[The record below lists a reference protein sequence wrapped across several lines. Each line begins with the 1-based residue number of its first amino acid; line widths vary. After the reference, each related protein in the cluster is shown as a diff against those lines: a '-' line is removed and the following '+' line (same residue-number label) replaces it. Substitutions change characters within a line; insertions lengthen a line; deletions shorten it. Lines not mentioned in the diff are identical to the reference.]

1 MTSEQQDRPQDREMS
16 QIAITIG
23 LMLFFGAV
31 SLAVSYIAV
40 RTGLLNPS
48 GFESAVAVTD

>member
-1 MTSEQQDRPQDREMS
+1 MTREQQDREMS

-23 LMLFFGAV
+23 LVLFFGAV
-31 SLAVSYIAV
+31 SLAASYIAV

-48 GFESAVAVTD
+48 SFESAVAATD

>member
-1 MTSEQQDRPQDREMS
+1 MSKQQEREMS
-16 QIAITIG
+16 QIAITIW

-48 GFESAVAVTD
+48 GFESMAATD

>member
-1 MTSEQQDRPQDREMS
+1 MSEQQDREMS

-23 LMLFFGAV
+23 LMLFFGAI

-48 GFESAVAVTD
+48 GFESTIAATD